1 LAEIDQA
8 VSLIQSRSRVRPA
21 AGIILGSGLDPLA
34 EEVESPVA
42 IRYSEIPGFPGTTVP
57 GHRGEMILGI
67 MEGVGVA
74 VFRGRAHM
82 YEGYTPQ
89 QMTYPVRLL
98 HALGAGVML
107 ATNAAGG
114 LNPAFVPGTPMVI
127 TDHIFLPG
135 MAGMSPLMG
144 AEAGS
149 ERFVDMS
156 AAYDSELRAVL
167 LEHATAQDIRV
178 EQGCY
183 IMLAGPSF
191 ETPAEARMLRMWGAD
206 AVGMS
211 TVPEVVM
218 ARRLGMRVA
227 AISCI
232 TNSLLGESYD
242 GEVAHEEVLDV
253 AQKAAPA
260 MISLLHGLL
269 HHLGK
274 GNSG

>member
-1 LAEIDQA
+1 MAEVDQA

-21 AGIILGSGLDPLA
+21 VGIILGSGLGPMA
-34 EEVESPVA
+34 EEVEAPVA

-57 GHRGEMILGI
+57 GHRGELILGT

-74 VFRGRAHM
+74 VFRGRVHI
-82 YEGYTPQ
+82 YEGYTSQ
-89 QMTYPVRLL
+89 QTTYPVRLL
-98 HALGAGVML
+98 HALEAGVLL

-135 MAGMSPLMG
+135 MAGMSPLVGM
-144 AEAGS
+144 EAGT

-156 AAYDSELRAVL
+156 AAYDPELRSVL
-167 LEHATAQDIRV
+167 LEHARIHDIRL
-178 EQGCY
+178 EQGTY

-211 TVPEVVM
+211 TVPEVVV

-269 HHLGK
+269 RHLGN
-274 GNSG
+274 GRPG